1 VIEDVRAGG
10 VDVRQIFES
19 EDPLIRTIKVVTVV
33 ENLPSLGKVK
43 ARRILDEVG
52 VSANLKIEHLDSER
66 RSNLLD
72 RLEMQARPDSVSP
85 QTS

>member
-1 VIEDVRAGG
+1 LIEDVRSGG
-10 VDVRQIFES
+10 VDVRQILES
-19 EDPLIRTIKVVTVV
+19 KDPLIRTIKVVTVV

-43 ARRILDEVG
+43 ARRILDEVR

-66 RSNLLD
+66 RSSLLD
-72 RLEMQARPDSVSP
+72 RLEMPTRPDSASR